1 MLERMLMTLVRPT
14 VSERL
19 SNPDCDISLHY
30 DPFRYPC
37 RAEGISYFVSRL
49 YYCLRALTYQWVRAP
64 LPTSPKNHKYF
75 WLLLTKKVPPLS
87 IYLSA
92 YNKMV
97 LVPRSFSKKKVTVD
111 ISSCQHWGLFLLS
124 RSRDKGFCQPYRGI
138 ACARFIGNQSIYVES
153 LQMQGESEN
162 RITGKT

>member
-1 MLERMLMTLVRPT
+1 MLERMLMTLTRPT

-37 RAEGISYFVSRL
+37 TAQGISYFESRL
-49 YYCLRALTYQWVRAP
+49 YYCLRALTYKWVRAP

-87 IYLSA
+87 IW
-92 YNKMV
+92 
-97 LVPRSFSKKKVTVD
+97 FFWKKKWLLMFLPVNTGV
-111 ISSCQHWGLFLLS
+111 FLLS

>member
-64 LPTSPKNHKYF
+64 LPPSSKNHKYF

-87 IYLSA
+87 IYLST
-92 YNKMV
+92 YNRMV
-97 LVPRSFSKKKVTVD
+97 LVPRNFSKKSDCWYFFLSTL
-111 ISSCQHWGLFLLS
+111 GPFLLS

>member
-87 IYLSA
+87 IYLST

-97 LVPRSFSKKKVTVD
+97 LVPRNFSKKSDCWYFFLSTLGPFFAFQVTW
-111 ISSCQHWGLFLLS
+111 QGFLSAIQRHCL
-124 RSRDKGFCQPYRGI
+124 CPLYR
-138 ACARFIGNQSIYVES
+138 
-153 LQMQGESEN
+153 ESEHLC
-162 RITGKT
+162 RVSADAGRERKPHHR